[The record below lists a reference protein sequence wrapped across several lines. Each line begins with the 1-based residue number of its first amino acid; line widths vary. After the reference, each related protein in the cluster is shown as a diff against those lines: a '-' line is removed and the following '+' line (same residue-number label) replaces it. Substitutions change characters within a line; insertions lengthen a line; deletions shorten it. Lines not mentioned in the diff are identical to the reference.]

1 MRGVKTTIGTWQGH
15 LYLSV
20 ALIDDY
26 KIILDMEFLDKV
38 KAIPISFANTL
49 LIVDED
55 KTCMVPMDRAT
66 KQTMKELSSI
76 RLQEHY
82 LGNKFSKKQSE
93 QLKKDHNKSR
103 KASRMNKKENKG
115 LNKRA
120 KYSIFWGPRRDEGIA
135 SLGGGGCH
143 VPRYFP

>member
-1 MRGVKTTIGTWQGH
+1 M
-15 LYLSV
+15 
-20 ALIDDY
+20 DDY
-26 KIILDMEFLDKV
+26 KVILGMEFLDKV

-66 KQTMKELSSI
+66 KQTTRVLSAI
-76 RLQEHY
+76 QLQEHY
-82 LGNKFSKKQSE
+82 VDNQFSKKKRE
-93 QLKKDHNKSR
+93 QLKKDHKSH
-103 KASRMNKKENKG
+103 KASWRKKKANKE

-120 KYSIFWGPRRDEGIA
+120 KYSIFWGPRRDEGVA